1 MTAVIF
7 GGINLNTKK
16 KVKSKSERTKEK
28 IYQTAISLFIEKGY
42 ENTTVQEITEKV
54 DVAKGTFFT
63 HFPTKDSIL
72 TYLGEQRLDMMKN
85 DLEIE
90 LMSISSAK
98 EQILKIFEFLAL
110 ANEED
115 KEITKLISLEILKNL
130 YSPELKNEV
139 ENLLE
144 LNSFIERILKK
155 GQQAGEFKKDFSP
168 NQVADILIGVY
179 FFILL
184 KWLAEDEKISLVEEY
199 RDRVAIIL
207 EGIAID
213 DRKEN

>member
-1 MTAVIF
+1 M
-7 GGINLNTKK
+7 NTNNS
-16 KVKSKSERTKEK
+16 VKSKSERTKEK

-42 ENTTVQEITEKV
+42 ENTTVQEITEKS
-54 DVAKGTFFT
+54 DVAKGTFFI
-63 HFPTKDSIL
+63 HFPTKNSIL
-72 TYLGEQRLDMMKN
+72 TYLGEQRLDVMKN

-98 EQILKIFEFLAL
+98 DQILKIFDFLAIT
-110 ANEED
+110 NEED
-115 KEITKLISLEILKNL
+115 KKITKLITLEILKNL
-130 YSPELKNEV
+130 YSPDLKNEI

-155 GQQAGEFKKDFSP
+155 GQKAGEFRKDFSP
-168 NQVADILIGVY
+168 SQVADILIGMY

-184 KWLAEDEKISLVEEY
+184 KWLAEDGKISLVEEY
-199 RDRVAIIL
+199 KARVKIIL
-207 EGIAID
+207 EGIID

>member
-1 MTAVIF
+1 M
-7 GGINLNTKK
+7 NTKK

-42 ENTTVQEITEKV
+42 ENTTVQEITEKA
-54 DVAKGTFFT
+54 DVAKGTFFS
-63 HFPTKDSIL
+63 HFPTKNSIL

-110 ANEED
+110 ANEKD

-130 YSPELKNEV
+130 YSPDLKNEI

-144 LNSFIERILKK
+144 LNSFFERILKK
-155 GQQAGEFKKDFSP
+155 GQQAGEFKKDFYP

-184 KWLAEDEKISLVEEY
+184 KWIAEDEIISLVEEY